1 MNGVRGRKIFINKPY
16 FSSQSLSPLSLTPLW
31 LGLRG
36 CFHWCLHAPFA
47 SLSKPLLSEFLFH
60 FMKLSWTLP
69 FYLTYEAL
77 FINQG
82 ILHMYCEPEV
92 FNLFFW
98 HLILIFYPF
107 PPPLFLLKVFFLFLW
122 IDQVFLALFFSLRL
136 GGFTSH
142 SMSFIYITN
151 IFTYILDRYI

>member
-107 PPPLFLLKVFFLFLW
+107 PPPLIPFKSLFPLSLDW
-122 IDQVFLALFFSLRL
+122 SGFPCFIFFSETWR
-136 GGFTSH
+136 FYI
-142 SMSFIYITN
+142 SFYVL
-151 IFTYILDRYI
+151 YLYY